1 MVSPKMSSLAF
12 DDMQEQMQG
21 QERLANFTPDLQV
34 VKPRYK
40 SKCETL
46 SLSDADLSEV
56 VHIRG
61 TFTVSF

>member
-1 MVSPKMSSLAF
+1 MSSLAF

-21 QERLANFTPDLQV
+21 PESLANFTPALQV
-34 VKPRYK
+34 VKPRRK
-40 SKCETL
+40 SRSETL
-46 SLSDADLSEV
+46 SLGDADLSEV